1 MTMHEETYLE
11 ASKKY
16 VVQPHSKPSKWER
29 VGGKVIVEG
38 HGIMVK
44 DSDGKEYVEACVPYV
59 ATSLGYGRK
68 EIAEVAAAQMAKLFW
83 YGLGPDFTHPKVG
96 ELADKLD

>member
-1 MTMHEETYLE
+1 MTVHEETYLE

-16 VVQPHSKPSKWER
+16 VVQPHSEPSKWER

-44 DSDGKEYVEACVPYV
+44 DSDGASFYKP
-59 ATSLGYGRK
+59 K
-68 EIAEVAAAQMAKLFW
+68 IIPHFEIW
-83 YGLGPDFTHPKVG
+83 RD
-96 ELADKLD
+96 